1 MGCIGIALRCQ
12 HATFCAQWNSPAK
25 ALDRLD
31 PGFRANE
38 LGPPPVNSG
47 RPFTGNF
54 GSFAEYR
61 VNACRISRKISPITE
76 PPYNS
81 KEIVMKN
88 LIKTQSELAKFI
100 AVASLFALGCTA
112 IGGTALAQQP
122 AAAQVSPTSS
132 QSTTLGLV
140 TYPVGYSDLD
150 VSQMKG
156 AKTLYLRIRYAAETL
171 CESAAT
177 WGKKEGAACVNS
189 AVNDA
194 VARVD
199 APLLTQYSQLRSKG
213 DKAGLVQLAKA
224 N

>member
-1 MGCIGIALRCQ
+1 
-12 HATFCAQWNSPAK
+12 
-25 ALDRLD
+25 
-31 PGFRANE
+31 
-38 LGPPPVNSG
+38 
-47 RPFTGNF
+47 
-54 GSFAEYR
+54 
-61 VNACRISRKISPITE
+61 
-76 PPYNS
+76 
-81 KEIVMKN
+81 MKN
-88 LIKTQSELAKFI
+88 VIKTQSRLAKF
-100 AVASLFALGCTA
+100 AVVASFFALGCAA

-122 AAAQVSPTSS
+122 TAAAAATASS
-132 QSTTLGLV
+132 QSLTHQSV
-140 TYPVGYSDLD
+140 SYPVGYSDLD
-150 VSQMKG
+150 VSKMKG

-177 WGKKEGAACVNS
+177 WGKKEGEACVQK